1 MVLST
6 FFEEIEGELKEYL
19 LEGELEEDSTDG
31 RFNFIENLTNRVQ
44 EDFDEIIGDSCV
56 KSFIRLLTR
65 ILAILL
71 KTKVDNVNKMKRI
84 LKIAISATLKLWSG
98 QN

>member
-44 EDFDEIIGDSCV
+44 EVFDEIIGHSCV

-84 LKIAISATLKLWSG
+84 LKIAIRATLKLWSG

>member
-44 EDFDEIIGDSCV
+44 EVFDEIIDDSCV